1 MEKEIGK
8 ICSLIGKGG
17 RLSVAEKAFIR
28 VNLSFKRVYIA
39 ILPDPGKRG
48 GLTII

>member
-17 RLSVAEKAFIR
+17 RLSVAEEAFIR
-28 VNLSFKRVYIA
+28 VKFLIQN
-39 ILPDPGKRG
+39 
-48 GLTII
+48 GLYSYTS